1 MDMWMR
7 AAVVLLTAGWVTGCD
22 VYERGNGDT
31 VTEARSAQGFEA
43 VAYEGHLDV
52 RVREGATASVEV
64 TLDSNLQ
71 DNVRAFVQS
80 DGTLRIETDG
90 NLDPQGPAHVDVT
103 LPRLTGASLS
113 GSGQVRVDG
122 FGGQQSEHVRLRA
135 QGSGRLSYCG
145 AARVLEAHL
154 EGSGELKV
162 CMPESGVAQSVALH
176 LSGSG
181 DLSWSGAADT
191 VRVTSDGSGK
201 TRLAGRAER
210 LDTRLSGSGDLEA
223 RALGAV
229 HLDVRLEGSG
239 DVAASVEGGSVKV
252 SLEGSGD
259 VELWGSASL
268 RDIDVDGSGR
278 VTWH

>member
-1 MDMWMR
+1 MWMR
-7 AAVVLLTAGWVTGCD
+7 AAAVLLTVGGVTGCD

-31 VTEARSAQGFEA
+31 VTEARGVEGFES
-43 VAYEGHLDV
+43 VAYEGNLDV
-52 RVREGATASVEV
+52 RVREGATPAVEV

-122 FGGQQSEHVRLRA
+122 FLGQQAEHVRLRA
-135 QGSGRLSYCG
+135 EGSGRLSYCG

-162 CMPESGVAQSVALH
+162 CMPESMVAQAVALH

-181 DLSWSGAADT
+181 EVSWSGAADA
-191 VRVTSDGSGK
+191 VRVTSDGSGT

-223 RALGAV
+223 RPLEAV
-229 HLDVRLEGSG
+229 HLDVRVEGSG
-239 DVAASVEGGSVKV
+239 DVAASVAGGSVKV
-252 SLEGSGD
+252 SIEGSGD
-259 VELWGSASL
+259 VELWGSAAL
-268 RDIDVDGSGR
+268 RDIDVDGGGR
-278 VTWH
+278 VIWH